1 MVILFII
8 WNHIV
13 KSVFFLIVLSN
24 SHNLYGA
31 IQKTSFEDM
40 VEDWLVESHNRG
52 IAIYQVILLL
62 FYR

>member
-1 MVILFII
+1 MESYCKEFV
-8 WNHIV
+8 
-13 KSVFFLIVLSN
+13 FLIVLSN

-52 IAIYQVILLL
+52 IAIYQVTPLF